1 MTENT
6 LDFNK
11 YLDVLNKE
19 QKAAV
24 CHEGKSLLILAGA
37 GSGKTRVI
45 TTKIAYLISQKKI
58 KPSSILAVTF
68 TRKAA
73 NEMKER
79 AVALE
84 PLAQYSQIRTFHSF
98 GAFFLRNFYF
108 ACDLDKNFTV
118 YDDDDV
124 VNLITKACPQVSK
137 KEASHYAHL
146 ISLAKDYCFL
156 PDDANLI
163 KIDGDPAFPKIY
175 SAYQNRL
182 HQTGNV
188 DFGDLILLPYLILK
202 NDKNIRE
209 KIHNRY
215 KVIMV
220 DEYQDS
226 NVAQFNLLQELS
238 GVKEDSAENPSAYVC
253 VVGDDDQ
260 SIYKFR
266 GAEVQNILNFQKQFP
281 GTDLIRLET
290 NYRSSS
296 EILVCAGSVVKNNKE
311 RLGKTLVSAKGKGK
325 KPTLVFLPNQD
336 DETDFCSDLIEQSH
350 ENGTPYS
357 SWAILYRTNAQSL
370 GFETT
375 FMHRKIPYQVVGSLK
390 FYEREEVKDI
400 IAWLSFI
407 ANPKDLISFER
418 IVNKPS
424 RGIGETSQNKII
436 ESCAGKSILEA
447 DAKLSKKANEGFL
460 EFCSLCKEFEKILPS
475 SNKTSTFDLAED
487 ALLLEDDLSQV
498 ADLSLNAENSQ
509 LLAEDPFLTE
519 KIVAQTENSPLQVA
533 KSSLKTEKFAAKSES
548 SLAQTEN
555 FLSQEKSLENQQ
567 NQNLQTENLSL
578 ESENLSSQ
586 TEKSVDENQTKNQQ
600 NLQKQNPQ
608 ESENLPTLTE
618 NFPSQVKNPQEKS
631 KNLSEFIKTVIE
643 KSGLEELYKSSD
655 ELSGT
660 QKVSNLHELENSAI
674 FYPCTKEGLLDF
686 LDHVNLDRTLDSQDD
701 SSQKDKVTLI
711 TLHNTKGLEF
721 SRVIITG
728 MEAGIFPREGKS
740 IEEIEEERRIF
751 YVGITRAKDELYFTS
766 CSSRR
771 LYGHTNFMLPS
782 PFLKEIDKKY
792 LRILGQ
798 KPDNFEN
805 LDANENPFAKKFYVG
820 ARIFH
825 DDYGEGQVIKH
836 QYSPEGELVITVS
849 FLNSGIKKFIP
860 KFQEKSL
867 IVEDF

>member
-1 MTENT
+1 MENT
-6 LDFNK
+6 LLPD
-11 YLDVLNKE
+11 YLNILNEE
-19 QKAAV
+19 QRAAV

-45 TTKIAYLISQKKI
+45 TTKIAYLISQKNI

-68 TRKAA
+68 TKKAA

-84 PLAQYSQIRTFHSF
+84 PSAQYSQIRTFHSF

-108 ACDLDKNFTV
+108 AADLDKNFTV

-124 VNLITKACPQVSK
+124 VNLITKACPSVSK
-137 KEASHYAHL
+137 KNAAHYAHL
-146 ISLAKDYCFL
+146 ISLAKDYCLL
-156 PDDANLI
+156 PDDMNLI

-182 HQTGNV
+182 RQTGNV

-238 GVKEDSAENPSAYVC
+238 GIKEDSPENPSAYVC

-290 NYRSSS
+290 NYRSTS
-296 EILVCAGSVVKNNKE
+296 EILSCAGSVVENNKE
-311 RLGKTLVSAKGKGK
+311 RLGKTLVSARGKGK
-325 KPTLVFLPNQD
+325 KPALVFLPNQD
-336 DETDFCSDLIEQSH
+336 DETDFCSDLIEQSY

-375 FMHRKIPYQVVGSLK
+375 FMHRKIPYQVVGALK

-424 RGIGETSQNKII
+424 RGIGATSQTKII
-436 ESCAGKSILEA
+436 ESCTGKSILTA
-447 DAKLSKKANEGFL
+447 DAKLSKKAAEGFK
-460 EFCSLCKEFEKILPS
+460 EFCALCKEFDSMLPV

-487 ALLLEDDLSQV
+487 ALQTEDV
-498 ADLSLNAENSQ
+498 R
-509 LLAEDPFLTE
+509 LAEDSQSQAEDLRL
-519 KIVAQTENSPLQVA
+519 TENSP
-533 KSSLKTEKFAAKSES
+533 
-548 SLAQTEN
+548 
-555 FLSQEKSLENQQ
+555 
-567 NQNLQTENLSL
+567 
-578 ESENLSSQ
+578 
-586 TEKSVDENQTKNQQ
+586 
-600 NLQKQNPQ
+600 PQ
-608 ESENLPTLTE
+608 AEDFQLTE
-618 NFPSQVKNPQEKS
+618 NSPPQAEDSQLTENSPPQAEK
-631 KNLSEFIKTVIE
+631 LSDFLETVIE
-643 KSGLEELYKSSD
+643 KSGLEELYKTAD

-660 QKVSNLHELENSAI
+660 QKVSNLHELVNSSI

-686 LDHVNLDRTLDSQDD
+686 LDHVNLDRTLDSEND
-701 SSQKDKVTLI
+701 SSPKDKVTLI

-740 IEEIEEERRIF
+740 LEEIEEERRIF

-766 CSSRR
+766 CSNRR

-782 PFLKEIDKKY
+782 PFLKELDKKY
-792 LRILGQ
+792 LRILGT
-798 KPDNFEN
+798 KPDSFEN
-805 LDANENPFAKKFYVG
+805 KFQNGDNFDSENPQDPLAKKFHIG

-825 DDYGEGQVIKH
+825 DDYGEGQVVKH
-836 QYSPEGELVITVS
+836 QYSPEGEFVITVS
-849 FLNSGIKKFIP
+849 FLNSGFKKFLP
-860 KFQEKSL
+860 KFQASSL